1 MGKPRHARTRACK
14 TALRPTPLQARRRA
28 PHGGCQRWAHNR
40 HPAALQTALGTLS
53 EGGQWPSMASLS
65 RPLRRARPAWALDL
79 SQNPFDNGR
88 RHLEDAL
95 HRYLTATRCRST
107 KTTST
112 RSPTATPWGV
122 WSWPCTLR
130 SRHRRMLRA
139 STRSPVS
146 KQAEFRRRCSSRTET
161 RCLGSQHT
169 GQVGRAAAARRA
181 SLEGDGRAP
190 AGRVPLPLHAPT
202 GHGPTWRA

>member
-95 HRYLTATRCRST
+95 HRCFKGPSAGFPAFHKRGSNEAGEAGAGHPERI
-107 KTTST
+107 
-112 RSPTATPWGV
+112 
-122 WSWPCTLR
+122 
-130 SRHRRMLRA
+130 RMDGRNIRL
-139 STRSPVS
+139 P
-146 KQAEFRRRCSSRTET
+146 K
-161 RCLGSQHT
+161 
-169 GQVGRAAAARRA
+169 VGRVIRA
-181 SLEGDGRAP
+181 EPRPDHDGGRPLQVHVP
-190 AGRVPLPLHAPT
+190 AGRGARVRVHRVRLR
-202 GHGPTWRA
+202 HGPSRTVRPGAAGRG